1 MEPITFIVEV
11 CPDGGWT
18 ARATGV
24 SIHTQ
29 ADTLDALRTQIRDA
43 VHCHFDE
50 DHRPAQ
56 IRLHLVHDEVIA
68 A

>member
-1 MEPITFIVEV
+1 MDPITFIVEV

-18 ARATGV
+18 ARALGT

-29 ADTLDALRTQIRDA
+29 AATLDQLRSQIRDA

-50 DHRPAQ
+50 GEGPTQ

>member
-1 MEPITFIVEV
+1 M
-11 CPDGGWT
+11 G
-18 ARATGV
+18 A

-29 ADTLDALRTQIRDA
+29 ADTLEQLRLQIRDA

-50 DHRPAQ
+50 GDGPTQ
-56 IRLHLVHDEVIA
+56 IRLHLVHDEVMA